1 MTADNITATS
11 ISLSWISAGSEGVSY
26 VVTWQTDDVGGCSG
40 GNDTGSMNI
49 NDGSTSYDIMELEED
64 SSYNMIIVTASNSAG
79 SSAVSNTVNAMTKE
93 AGERAIFSGHLLM
106 FMAILPVPSAAPSSV
121 SVSVVNSTAF
131 TVQWGMITCINRN
144 GDITGY
150 RIHVVGSVEMEK
162 LENVGDD
169 VREVTISQLTP
180 STTYSI
186 QVAAVNNI
194 GPGPYSDPIIIDTPD
209 GMYICVVYTSWEV
222 GFDYNEIF
230 I

>member
-1 MTADNITATS
+1 MTADNITSTS
-11 ISLSWISAGSEGVSY
+11 ISLSWTSAGSEGVSY

-49 NDGSTSYDIMELEED
+49 TDGSTSYDIIGLEED
-64 SSYNMIIVTASNSAG
+64 SSYMITVTASNSAG

-93 AGERAIFSGHLLM
+93 AGERAIFSGHLLK

-131 TVQWGMITCINRN
+131 TVQWGMIICSNRN
-144 GDITGY
+144 GDITDY
-150 RIHVVGSVEMEK
+150 RIHVVGNVEIEK
-162 LENVGDD
+162 VVNASDD
-169 VREVTISQLTP
+169 AREVTISELTP

-194 GPGPYSDPIIIDTPD
+194 GTGPNSVPITFDTPD
-209 GMYICVVYTSWEV
+209 SECV
-222 GFDYNEIF
+222 
-230 I
+230 